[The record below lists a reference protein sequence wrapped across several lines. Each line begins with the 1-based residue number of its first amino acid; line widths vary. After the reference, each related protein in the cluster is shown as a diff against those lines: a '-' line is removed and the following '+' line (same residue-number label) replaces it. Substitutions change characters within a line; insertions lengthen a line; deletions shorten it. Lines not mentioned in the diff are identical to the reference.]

1 MASNI
6 SALEEELSCPVC
18 RDIYRDPVVLLKCSH
33 SFCKD
38 CLKKY
43 WGEKSSRECPVCR
56 RKSSMELP
64 LNLALKNTCEAFLQ
78 ERNQGAAAETEVLCH
93 LHKEKLKLFC
103 LDDQI
108 PVCLIC
114 QTSKKHESHKFRPVQ
129 EVAREYKEDLRAK
142 LKPLQEKL
150 HTFNV
155 VKQTWGHAAE
165 YIKSQTRDTERQIKE
180 QFEQL
185 HQFLKDEEEARIA
198 ELREEEEHKSDMM
211 KEKIEKMTQE
221 ISSLSGTIRA
231 VERELGAEDVSFLQ
245 NYKDIKG
252 RSQVRVKDPEEVPGA
267 LINVAKHLGNLKYRV
282 WEKMLDVVHYT
293 PVLLDPN
300 TAHPDLTV
308 SEDLTSVT
316 FGDETE
322 KLLENP
328 ERFDR
333 WVCVLGSEGFGS
345 GKHSWDVHV
354 GETDFWWL
362 GVIKESVSRKGN
374 VNTTPAGG
382 VWCVRRLI
390 GEYTAETSPP
400 TPLRWRRKLQKIRVQ
415 LDWDRG
421 ELSFSDPSDNTP
433 LYTFTHTFTEKVFPF
448 IATSINSFCELLFLF
463 SARKLVSLQITQT
476 TVSVTVK

>member
-245 NYKDIKG
+245 SYKTTEQR

-267 LINVAKHLGNLKYRV
+267 LINVTKHLGNLKYRV
-282 WEKMLDVVHYT
+282 WEKMLDVVQYT
-293 PVLLDPN
+293 PAVLDPN
-300 TAHPDLTV
+300 TANPQLIL
-308 SEDLTSVT
+308 SEDLTSVRYSNR
-316 FGDETE
+316 
-322 KLLENP
+322 KQQLPENP
-328 ERFDR
+328 ERFI
-333 WVCVLGSEGFGS
+333 WGCVLGSEGFSS
-345 GKHSWDVHV
+345 GKHRWDVEVREEHPWKV
-354 GETDFWWL
+354 GIAKDS
-362 GVIKESVSRKGN
+362 INKKGYF
-374 VNTTPAGG
+374 PLIPEGG
-382 VWCVRRLI
+382 VWGI
-390 GEYTAETSPP
+390 EQHDGKYSAMTSPP
-400 TPLRWRRKLQKIRVQ
+400 TLLTVVKKPQKIRVQ

-421 ELSFSDPSDNTP
+421 ELSFSDPSHNTP
-433 LYTFTHTFTEKVFPF
+433 LYTFTHTFSEKLFPF
-448 IATSINSFCELLFLF
+448 F
-463 SARKLVSLQITQT
+463 SPGSTPLRICPAK
-476 TVSVTVK
+476 VSVLK